1 MYQSRQPAVSEDKF
15 FELLQEDQDKKAFF
29 HYLWETLGPEGQ
41 KWLSHRVLKNRT
53 ELPEGNVAF
62 ARMIGARQVTPEE
75 KRALELNSLIN
86 HFSFRKTLL
95 SSSFSAQEAAELLG
109 VSRQTIHE
117 RIRNGQILGILENGV
132 MKLPS
137 WQFDAGGPN
146 GVIEGLTEVL
156 AAMDCSILAKISWL
170 ASESPV
176 FNGDKPINAL
186 KNGQIDLVLREARAI
201 GVA

>member
-62 ARMIGARQVTPEE
+62 ARMIGAREVTLEE

-86 HFSFRKTLL
+86 HFSFRKILL

-117 RIRNGQILGILENGV
+117 RIRN
-132 MKLPS
+132 
-137 WQFDAGGPN
+137 
-146 GVIEGLTEVL
+146 VICIFRLTNHQSCRASQVSTNCCEVERSNS
-156 AAMDCSILAKISWL
+156 CP
-170 ASESPV
+170 ESL
-176 FNGDKPINAL
+176 FMNQK
-186 KNGQIDLVLREARAI
+186 
-201 GVA
+201 